1 MDNLR
6 AAQGVIRLVKR
17 YGPTRLEA
25 ACERALSFNNA
36 RYRAV
41 KTILEKGLDQL
52 PQREQVFEHL
62 ADSYTGSGRFCR
74 DTRSRL
80 NH

>member
-6 AAQGVIRLVKR
+6 AAQGVIRLAKR
-17 YGPTRLEA
+17 YGVQRLEA
-25 ACERALSFNNA
+25 ACERALRFDNA

-52 PQREQVFEHL
+52 PPARQRLINWPTVTLGQAVF
-62 ADSYTGSGRFCR
+62 AGTPRC
-74 DTRSRL
+74 
-80 NH
+80 